1 MMMEEDVVRIVETRP
16 IEGDGLVIV
25 EGFPDIGLVGAIA
38 ASFMADK
45 LGMEEVG
52 YIDSDALP
60 PLVAVRNGR
69 ILNLIRIYRKENL
82 LALISDVPIPPPLV
96 KPISQKI
103 MEWVEGK
110 RPRLFITLTG
120 IPEPGRLNIE
130 RPKVFVLGSRPELTE
145 EAAKIDNV
153 DRFTDGFVVGVKGML
168 LMEGYKRGLDTL
180 LILAQSHFNYP
191 DPGSAAE
198 IVKYLAKYL
207 NIEIDVK
214 PLLESAEELKLRLR
228 DLMMRTNQAMQ
239 GIQKAKELELP
250 PVYL

>member
-1 MMMEEDVVRIVETRP
+1 MMVEEELIKIVETKP
-16 IEGDGLVIV
+16 VEGEGFVVI

-38 ASFMADK
+38 ASFIADK
-45 LGMEEVG
+45 LGMEDVG
-52 YIDSDALP
+52 YIEAEALP
-60 PLVAVRNGR
+60 PLVAVKNGR
-69 ILNLIRIYRKENL
+69 LLNLIRIYRKDNL
-82 LALISDVPIPPPLV
+82 LTLVSDVPIPPPLV

-103 MEWVEGK
+103 IEWVAGK

-145 EAAKIDNV
+145 EAVRIENT

-168 LMEGYKRGLDTL
+168 LREGVKKGVDTL

-198 IVKYLAKYL
+198 IVRYLSKYLD
-207 NIEIDVK
+207 IEIDVK

-228 DLMMRTNQAMQ
+228 DLMMRTSQAMQ
-239 GIQKAKELELP
+239 GVQKARELELP